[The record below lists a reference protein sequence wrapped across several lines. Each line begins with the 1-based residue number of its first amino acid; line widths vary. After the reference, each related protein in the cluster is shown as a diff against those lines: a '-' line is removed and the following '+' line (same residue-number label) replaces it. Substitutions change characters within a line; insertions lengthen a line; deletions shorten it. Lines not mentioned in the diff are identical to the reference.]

1 MYYLNTDLINS
12 QSDLLLNA
20 ALALRAHMVDN
31 CGIIFS
37 LFYLLLFIY
46 YHYINDN
53 KFLPT
58 RGEALAQEE
67 DAGVKLINS
76 N

>member
-1 MYYLNTDLINS
+1 
-12 QSDLLLNA
+12 
-20 ALALRAHMVDN
+20 MVDN